1 MTVVNLVNEPQ
12 GVITGN
18 DNIVIVNYFDGIR
31 GGRSLD
37 LTGYTEKFVKAGHI
51 LIETSDGKIQPLPV
65 SEEAYTPLG
74 NESAS
79 KYCGVLVATIPASK
93 PFAAIMTRGTINP
106 KAAPY
111 TLLFQADKCQMARS
125 QIDRQCAAH
134 QDVKCVKHHSKPECC
149 KLQLIVFKPL
159 QRQVLKIQS
168 LIVNRNCL

>member
-51 LIETSDGKIQPLPV
+51 LIETLDGKIQPLPV
-65 SEEAYTPLG
+65 SEAAYTPLDG
-74 NESAS
+74 ESTS
-79 KYCGVLVATIPASK
+79 KYCGILVATIPASK

-111 TLLFQADKCQMARS
+111 TMSADLITALKTALPL
-125 QIDRQCAAH
+125 IDYQE
-134 QDVKCVKHHSKPECC
+134 D
-149 KLQLIVFKPL
+149 
-159 QRQVLKIQS
+159 
-168 LIVNRNCL
+168 

>member
-65 SEEAYTPLG
+65 SEEH
-74 NESAS
+74 
-79 KYCGVLVATIPASK
+79 IPHLA
-93 PFAAIMTRGTINP
+93 MNQR
-106 KAAPY
+106 
-111 TLLFQADKCQMARS
+111 RS
-125 QIDRQCAAH
+125 
-134 QDVKCVKHHSKPECC
+134 
-149 KLQLIVFKPL
+149 IVGF
-159 QRQVLKIQS
+159 S
-168 LIVNRNCL
+168 

>member
-65 SEEAYTPLG
+65 SEEAYPPLG

-79 KYCGVLVATIPASK
+79 KYYGVLVATIPAS
-93 PFAAIMTRGTINP
+93 
-106 KAAPY
+106 
-111 TLLFQADKCQMARS
+111 
-125 QIDRQCAAH
+125 
-134 QDVKCVKHHSKPECC
+134 
-149 KLQLIVFKPL
+149 
-159 QRQVLKIQS
+159 
-168 LIVNRNCL
+168 